1 MIRVTGLRKHFGDS
15 HILKGI
21 DFEVPPQTVLG
32 IIGASGS
39 GKSTLLRCLNGLETI
54 DGGTIECDNVR
65 LEAGISHADY
75 RRRVKDLRLKVGTV
89 FQHFYLF
96 PHLSVLGNIVEA
108 PVHVL
113 RTPRK
118 TAETEAYE
126 LLESVGLK
134 TAARRYPGSLSGGEQ
149 QRVAIARALAMHP
162 ALLLLDEP
170 TSALDPRRVNSLR
183 ALLRTFVDRGH
194 TMIIISHSMGFL
206 GGGPTTFCLWMEDW
220 SSNTERQNK
229 SWSHPGTRALRSFWN
244 KLNRF
249 SLKVEA
255 QFVRCRSESRS
266 IYRSNWSRCLTL
278 VILVPNR

>member
-1 MIRVTGLRKHFGDS
+1 MIRVTGLCKRFGS
-15 HILKGI
+15 NEILKGI

-54 DGGTIECDNVR
+54 NGGTIECDNVR
-65 LEAGISHADY
+65 LEANLSHADY
-75 RRRVKDLRLKVGTV
+75 RKRVKDLRLKVGTV

-96 PHLSVLGNIVEA
+96 PHLSVIGNIIEA

-113 RTPRK
+113 HTPK
-118 TAETEAYE
+118 KKAETEAYE

-134 TAARRYPGSLSGGEQ
+134 QAARRYPGSLSGGEQ

-170 TSALDPRRVNSLR
+170 TSALDPRRINSLR

-206 GGGPTTFCLWMEDW
+206 SAVADYVLFMDGGLVVEHGPTDEVMNSPKDKRTKEFLI
-220 SSNTERQNK
+220 
-229 SWSHPGTRALRSFWN
+229 
-244 KLNRF
+244 
-249 SLKVEA
+249 EA
-255 QFVRCRSESRS
+255 E
-266 IYRSNWSRCLTL
+266 
-278 VILVPNR
+278 